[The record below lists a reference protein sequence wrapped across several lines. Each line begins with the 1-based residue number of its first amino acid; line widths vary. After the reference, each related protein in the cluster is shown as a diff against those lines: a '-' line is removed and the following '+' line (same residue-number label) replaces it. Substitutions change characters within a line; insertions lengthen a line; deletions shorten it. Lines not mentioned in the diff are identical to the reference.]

1 MSSAIRKKW
10 TISSAADE
18 EKVKILSQEINVPS
32 SLAGILVTRNIHSRS
47 DAKKFF
53 VHDLKNLYDPF
64 LLKGMDK
71 ASERII
77 EVIKNK
83 EKILIF
89 GDYDVDGTSGVSMFH
104 TFLRDLGV
112 PNEVFI
118 PDRFTDGYGLSN
130 TGIDHANSL
139 GIKLIVAIDC
149 GITAVDKVE
158 YASSL
163 GIDMI
168 ICDHHQPPE
177 TLPNAYAILDALQ
190 QDCNYPFKSLCG
202 TGVAFKLIQ
211 AVCQKLEL
219 DDWQALLD
227 FVAVATA
234 ADMVPVIDENRTL
247 ISYGFKQ
254 ILNNPRPSFAT
265 IFKNSS
271 LKLEHITTSNV
282 VFTIGPRINAVGRL
296 GDATRAVK
304 FLTSKSIEEAEELMS
319 VLEKENSNRKKI
331 DSEIYLQAQ
340 SSYEN
345 YKIET
350 INSDAKDDVAIVLH
364 NPEWHPG
371 VLGIIASRMVE
382 KYYRPS
388 IILTTF
394 NGYAKGSARSINNF
408 NIYEAIK
415 RTSEECGA
423 VVQFGGHFHAAG
435 IEIEI
440 EKVEE
445 FRNTFNRIAKTII
458 NDTVNGKELLVPE
471 IKVDAEIDV
480 SEVNQRFVKILSHF
494 EPFGP
499 GNMTPIF
506 LTRDLVIVG
515 DPKTYNGSTTVFK
528 VRKGTQNGNRFD
540 NYSFDC
546 VYYQSPD
553 LDETSRYHL
562 KTGTRLD
569 IIYSVEENHWNGNTK
584 TQFRIRDLK
593 IN

>member
-1 MSSAIRKKW
+1 
-10 TISSAADE
+10 
-18 EKVKILSQEINVPS
+18 
-32 SLAGILVTRNIHSRS
+32 
-47 DAKKFF
+47 
-53 VHDLKNLYDPF
+53 
-64 LLKGMDK
+64 
-71 ASERII
+71 
-77 EVIKNK
+77 
-83 EKILIF
+83 
-89 GDYDVDGTSGVSMFH
+89 
-104 TFLRDLGV
+104 
-112 PNEVFI
+112 
-118 PDRFTDGYGLSN
+118 
-130 TGIDHANSL
+130 
-139 GIKLIVAIDC
+139 
-149 GITAVDKVE
+149 
-158 YASSL
+158 
-163 GIDMI
+163 
-168 ICDHHQPPE
+168 
-177 TLPNAYAILDALQ
+177 
-190 QDCNYPFKSLCG
+190 
-202 TGVAFKLIQ
+202 
-211 AVCQKLEL
+211 
-219 DDWQALLD
+219 
-227 FVAVATA
+227 
-234 ADMVPVIDENRTL
+234 
-247 ISYGFKQ
+247 
-254 ILNNPRPSFAT
+254 
-265 IFKNSS
+265 
-271 LKLEHITTSNV
+271 
-282 VFTIGPRINAVGRL
+282 
-296 GDATRAVK
+296 
-304 FLTSKSIEEAEELMS
+304 
-319 VLEKENSNRKKI
+319 
-331 DSEIYLQAQ
+331 
-340 SSYEN
+340 
-345 YKIET
+345 
-350 INSDAKDDVAIVLH
+350 
-364 NPEWHPG
+364 WHPG

-458 NDTVNGKELLVPE
+458 NDTLNGKEMLVPE

-499 GNMTPIF
+499 GNMTPVF

-528 VRKGTQNGNRFD
+528 VRKATQNGNRFD

-562 KTGTRLD
+562 RTGTKLD

>member
-1 MSSAIRKKW
+1 MSSAIKKKW

-18 EKVKILSQEINVPS
+18 EKVNNLSQEINVPT
-32 SLAGILVTRNIHSRS
+32 SLAGILVERKIHSRA

-64 LLKGMDK
+64 LMKGMEI
-71 ASERII
+71 ASKRII

-149 GITAVDKVE
+149 GITAVDKVA
-158 YASSL
+158 YANSL

-168 ICDHHQPPE
+168 ICDHHQPPA

-190 QDCNYPFKSLCG
+190 PDCNYPFKSLCG

-219 DDWQALLD
+219 NDWQALLD

-304 FLTSKSIEEAEELMS
+304 FLTSRSIVEAEELMS
-319 VLEKENSNRKKI
+319 ILEKENSNRKKI

-408 NIYEAIK
+408 NIYDAIK
-415 RTSEECGA
+415 RTSEACGA

-458 NDTVNGKELLVPE
+458 NDTLNGKEMLVPE

-528 VRKGTQNGNRFD
+528 VRKATQNGNRFD

-562 KTGTRLD
+562 KTGTKLD